1 MVVLDR
7 IRLTGEL
14 DSRVFPSGKTRPFFM
29 ANAHPFFKVKS
40 MCGRFSL
47 SGDID
52 FYAEYFGADPVS
64 PGLAASWNV
73 APTDDV
79 YVVAEREGVRSLGT
93 MQWGLVPHWAKD
105 SKSIQI
111 NARSE
116 TVATAPIFRDSFAR
130 KRCIIPAD
138 GFYEWESGS
147 KSPHWIFRAD
157 GYPVGFAGI
166 WASRKGV
173 DGDWVRTC
181 AILTASSSGVITP
194 LHARMPIA
202 LDPINWAAWLDRDQ
216 TDAEAALALLEPIDA
231 EIWMERPIT
240 KRVNSVRNNDASLH
254 DPPEEEAQLRLV

>member
-1 MVVLDR
+1 MDGRPRQNPAYRRTRQSGL
-7 IRLTGEL
+7 
-14 DSRVFPSGKTRPFFM
+14 PSGEDPT
-29 ANAHPFFKVKS
+29 FKVKTCVAVS
-40 MCGRFSL
+40 RFQVTLTSTR
-47 SGDID
+47 STSAPI
-52 FYAEYFGADPVS
+52 PPS

-79 YVVAEREGVRSLGT
+79 YVVAERERVRSLGT

-166 WASRKGV
+166 WASRKEV

-181 AILTASSSGVITP
+181 AILTAPSSGVITP

-202 LDPINWAAWLDRDQ
+202 LDPNNWAAWLDRDQ
-216 TDAEAALALLEPIDA
+216 TDAEAALASLQPIDA
-231 EIWMERPIT
+231 EIWMERPVT